1 MREYRDDAE
10 RMLAARIGDA
20 LDKCER
26 GEVAVLPYLT
36 PRERKTA
43 ERELAIRG
51 KTEAARFFGGYADA
65 ERVCLFLLPEY
76 LTAMSEGCTEN
87 DWKMI
92 TVLLEDTLN
101 EAIFPLRVSGS
112 GYRVLSHRDY
122 LGSILAL
129 GLERDA
135 IGDIALQNEHE
146 AVIFCTARIAE
157 FLMANLERVASDRVR
172 CSSYT
177 VDETFTDGRHYRA
190 ISDTVASPRLDCV
203 VAALTNLSRE
213 DAQSAIRGGL
223 VEVDFEP
230 AEQVDLLLT
239 PPATISVRGYG
250 RYILRSFDGET
261 RKGRFCLR
269 ADQLV

>member
-1 MREYRDDAE
+1 MRGYRDNAE
-10 RMLAARIGDA
+10 AMLAARIGDA

-26 GEVAVLPYLT
+26 GEIAVLPYLT
-36 PRERKTA
+36 PRERKRA
-43 ERELAIRG
+43 ERELCARG
-51 KTEAARFFGGYADA
+51 QTESAWFFGGYADA
-65 ERVCLFLLPEY
+65 ERTCLFVLPDY
-76 LTAMSEGCTEN
+76 LTAMLDGVPERDADTMAAFLG
-87 DWKMI
+87 
-92 TVLLEDTLN
+92 DTL
-101 EAIFPLRVSGS
+101 EAAVYPLRISGS

-135 IGDIALQNEHE
+135 LGDIALQNEHE
-146 AVIFCTARIAE
+146 AVIFCTAKIAE
-157 FLMANLERVASDRVR
+157 FLTEHLERVASDRVR
-172 CSSYT
+172 CRPYT
-177 VDETFTDGRHYRA
+177 VDETFTDGRSYRA

-213 DAQSAIRGGL
+213 DAQGAIRGGL
-223 VEVDFEP
+223 VELDFEP

-239 PPATISVRGYG
+239 PPATISVRGFG

-261 RKGRFCLR
+261 RKGRLRLR